1 MDSCQP
7 SGVPPAGDLA
17 TLRRLRAALELAPAR
32 AVFSGKNAAWPHGL
46 EIEPCDP
53 IDVTVPIKPMNGTDP
68 DESLG

>member
-1 MDSCQP
+1 M
-7 SGVPPAGDLA
+7 
-17 TLRRLRAALELAPAR
+17 ELAPPG
-32 AVFSGKNAAWPHGL
+32 AVFSGKTAAWLHGL